1 MGLPEHHKPG
11 QEGTYI
17 VKATK
22 SRPAL
27 KVSADGKGVVSQ
39 AGTRLLAEMA
49 DNSGLTDALSAALA
63 PMCKRRRR
71 HDPGRV
77 IADLAVTIAGGGD
90 ALSNLVTLRHQPEVF
105 GAVASVP
112 TAFRVVDAIDDELL
126 AAIRAA
132 RAQVRRAVWAAGLN
146 PVTEHGYVT
155 LDLDATLL
163 DAHSDKEQA
172 APTYKKGYG
181 FHPLGC
187 WLDNTQEALAA
198 MLRPGNAG
206 ANTAEDHV
214 AVLDAALGQLPVR
227 PRGLDPVNGV
237 AMLARADSAGA
248 SHGFLNALRE
258 RGLEFSIGFDITE
271 SVRLA
276 ILDVP
281 RTSWVDSVHQGYELR
296 EGAGVA
302 ELTGLLDLTGWP
314 EGTRAIC
321 RREEPH
327 SGAHFTL
334 FDPDGWR
341 YQVFLTDSIDNDLPY
356 LEARHRGHARVEDR
370 IRCGKDT
377 GLRNL
382 PFFEFANNAVWLELV
397 AMAQDLLAWTQGLC
411 LNGKLAKAEPK
422 GLRYMLLHVAGRLV
436 RGGGAVNLRL
446 PGDWPWA
453 GDLVR
458 AFKALR
464 GLSFA
469 T

>member
-1 MGLPEHHKPG
+1 MGLLRLQDPR
-11 QEGTYI
+11 QEGTYF
-17 VKATK
+17 VKAIK

-27 KVSADGKGVVSQ
+27 KVSADGKGVASQ

-49 DNSGLTDALSAALA
+49 DRSGLTDALSEALA
-63 PMCKRRRR
+63 PMSKRRRR

-77 IADLAVTIAGGGD
+77 LADLVVTIAGGGD
-90 ALSNLVTLRHQPEVF
+90 ALSNLVTLRHQPAVF
-105 GAVASVP
+105 GDVASVP
-112 TAFRVVDAIDDELL
+112 TAFRVVDAIDDQLL
-126 AAIRAA
+126 ARIREA
-132 RAQVRRAVWAAGLN
+132 RAEVRRAVWAAGLN

-155 LDLDATLL
+155 LDFDATLL

-181 FHPLGC
+181 FHPLGA
-187 WLDNTQEALAA
+187 WLDNTQEAPAA

-214 AVLDAALGQLPVR
+214 GVLDAALAQLPVT
-227 PRGLDPVNGV
+227 PRGIDPVNGV
-237 AMLARADSAGA
+237 AVLARADSAGA
-248 SHGFLNALRE
+248 SHGFLNALRR
-258 RGLEFSIGFDITE
+258 RGLEFSVGFDITE
-271 SVRLA
+271 DVRLA

-281 RTSWVDSVHQGYELR
+281 KTAWVEAVHQDYELR
-296 EGAGVA
+296 EGANVA
-302 ELTGLLDLTGWP
+302 ELTALLDLSSWP

-334 FDPDGWR
+334 FDPEGWR
-341 YQVFLTDSIDNDLPY
+341 YQVFLTDSVDDDLAY

-382 PFFEFANNAVWLELV
+382 PFFEFSNNAVWLELV
-397 AMAQDLLAWTQGLC
+397 LMAQDLIAWTQGLC
-411 LNGKLAKAEPK
+411 LTGKLAKAEPK
-422 GLRYMLLHVAGRLV
+422 SLRYMLLHVAGRLV
-436 RGGGAVNLRL
+436 RGGRTVNLRIQE
-446 PGDWPWA
+446 DWPWA
-453 GDLVR
+453 AELVR
-458 AFKALR
+458 AFATLR

-469 T
+469 P

>member
-1 MGLPEHHKPG
+1 MGLSRHQDPR
-11 QEGTYI
+11 QEGTFH
-17 VKATK
+17 VKAIK

-27 KVSADGKGVVSQ
+27 KVTGDGKGMASQ

-49 DNSGLTDALSAALA
+49 DRSGLTDALSEALA

-90 ALSNLVTLRHQPEVF
+90 ALSNLVTLRHQPEIF
-105 GAVASVP
+105 GDVASVP
-112 TAFRVVDAIDDELL
+112 TAFRVVDAIDDKAL
-126 AAIRAA
+126 AAMRVA
-132 RAQVRRAVWAAGLN
+132 RAKVRRAVWAAGLN
-146 PVTEHGYVT
+146 PVTEYGYVT
-155 LDLDATLL
+155 LDFDASLL
-163 DAHSDKEQA
+163 DAHSDKEHA
-172 APTYKKGYG
+172 APTYKKTYG

-187 WLDNTQEALAA
+187 WLDNTQEALAG

-214 AVLDAALGQLPVR
+214 AVLAGALAQLPVQ
-227 PRGLDPVNGV
+227 PLGLDPINGV

-248 SHGFLNALRE
+248 SHEFLSTLRR
-258 RGLEFSIGFDITE
+258 RGIEFSVGFDITE
-271 SVRLA
+271 SVRFA

-281 RTSWVDSVHQGYELR
+281 RTAWVDSVHQDYELR

-302 ELTGLLDLTGWP
+302 ELTGLLDLSSWP

-334 FDPDGWR
+334 FDPEGWR
-341 YQVFLTDSIDNDLPY
+341 YQVFLTDSVDNDLPY

-370 IRCGKDT
+370 IRCAKDT
-377 GLRNL
+377 GMRNL
-382 PFFEFANNAVWLELV
+382 PFFEFSNNAVWLELV
-397 AMAQDLLAWTQGLC
+397 LIAQDLIAWTQGLC
-411 LNGKLAKAEPK
+411 LTGKLAKAEPK
-422 GLRYMLLHVAGRLV
+422 ALRYMLLHVAGRLV
-436 RGGGAVNLRL
+436 RGGGTVNLRIQE
-446 PGDWPWA
+446 DWPWA
-453 GDLVR
+453 AHLAR
-458 AFKALR
+458 AFATLR